1 MSEEMEPTKPPPAH
15 VSPTGMWASKLT
27 LRVIQFAL
35 AITII
40 GCVGSILSTG
50 FYSIFVLVV
59 IVPQA
64 AVSVIWSL
72 VEGICILVRGGRRG
86 IHPGANVGFDLLLW
100 LGLVVGTIFMWLFG
114 VDSELNVGSS
124 SYNYGDNYDSALA
137 VILKVAGLGQALIGL
152 GATLT

>member
-1 MSEEMEPTKPPPAH
+1 MADKMEHTKPPPPH

-35 AITII
+35 AIAII

-50 FYSIFVLVV
+50 FWSIFVLVV

-72 VEGICILVRGGRRG
+72 AEGICILARGGRRG
-86 IHPGANVGFDLLLW
+86 IHPGANVGLDLVLW
-100 LGLVVGTIFMWLFG
+100 LGLVVGTIFLWLFG
-114 VDSELNVGSS
+114 VASELYVGSS
-124 SYNYGDNYDSALA
+124 SYYYGDDYDTA
-137 VILKVAGLGQALIGL
+137 VEVIGKVAALGQALIGL